1 MSDCPLGCEWRY
13 DASEAAVM
21 ARQVG
26 RALPVVYDQRG
37 LRRVIASEA
46 PRGRPEA
53 IGAHLCFEHPLDPE
67 VLLLGPVEKWTP
79 IRELNF
85 AFSAVGRFLGVR

>member
-13 DASEAAVM
+13 DASGAAVM

-26 RALPVVYDQRG
+26 ASLPVIYDQGG
-37 LRRVIASEA
+37 LRRVGGQEP

-53 IGAHLCFEHPLDPE
+53 IAAHMCFDHPLDPE
-67 VLLLGPVEKWTP
+67 VLLLGPVERWTP
-79 IRELNF
+79 LVELNQ
-85 AFSAVGRFLGVR
+85 AFGAIGRFLGV